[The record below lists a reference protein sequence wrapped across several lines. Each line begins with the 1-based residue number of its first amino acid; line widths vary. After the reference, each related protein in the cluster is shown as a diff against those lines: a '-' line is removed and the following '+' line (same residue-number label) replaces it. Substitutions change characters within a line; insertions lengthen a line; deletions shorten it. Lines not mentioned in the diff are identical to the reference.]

1 MRDQNDHTDHQIAAF
16 LQQTKQGVSMAAKIL
31 SLDAAKLVR
40 AAGGV
45 IIRPGRGGDRVAVI
59 HRPRYDD
66 WTFPKGKL
74 QPGEDDLD
82 AALREVAEETG
93 LWCRAEAELTETDYV
108 DRRGRPKTV
117 RYWAMTPESGRFTP
131 GDEVD
136 RTTWLEPPAAAAL
149 LTYDRDLEVLQSFLE
164 FAGAV

>member
-1 MRDQNDHTDHQIAAF
+1 MRDQNDHADHQIAAF

-45 IIRPGRGGDRVAVI
+45 VIRPGRGGDRVAVI

-74 QPGEDDLD
+74 AADETLET
-82 AALREVAEETG
+82 AALREVEEETG
-93 LWCRAEAELTETDYV
+93 LVCELGEELGSVSYTD
-108 DRRGRPKTV
+108 RHGRPKTV
-117 RYWAMTPESGRFTP
+117 RYWRM
-131 GDEVD
+131 EVCD
-136 RTTWLEPPAAAAL
+136 GEFRPNREVSELRWLPPDQAADQL
-149 LTYDRDLEVLQSFLE
+149 SFDRDREILARL
-164 FAGAV
+164 